1 MMYHLTLTRMSIIK
15 NLKTITTG
23 EDAEKRE
30 PPYTAGR
37 SVNWDVPYEEYGGSL
52 KN

>member
-1 MMYHLTLTRMSIIK
+1 MAIIK